1 MPGLVAEWA
10 RALSPAANGL
20 GRQPLSTAIQ
30 ESAVAGETEVV
41 VDVLRLKSPE
51 KEAKPAA

>member
-1 MPGLVAEWA
+1 MV
-10 RALSPAANGL
+10 
-20 GRQPLSTAIQ
+20 IQ